1 MKDNSFHLM
10 IFSLVLL
17 AAAAVIAIKTNLSI
31 IAAAKEGYFCSKCGR
46 EFKDENHQE
55 RKIEKENR

>member
-10 IFSLVLL
+10 VFSLVLL
-17 AAAAVIAIKTNLSI
+17 TVAAVIAIKTNVAI

-46 EFKDENHQE
+46 EFKDENHQKRE
-55 RKIEKENR
+55 SEKEN